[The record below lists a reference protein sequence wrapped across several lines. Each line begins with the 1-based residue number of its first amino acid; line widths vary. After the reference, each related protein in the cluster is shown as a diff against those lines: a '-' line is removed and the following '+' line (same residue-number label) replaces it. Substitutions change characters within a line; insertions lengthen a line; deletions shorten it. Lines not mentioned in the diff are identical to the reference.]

1 MFPFSSTEGFLKPT
15 KTLLRMNFLKEFN
28 SIFCFFIVSL
38 FIEGFEPPKEIYDR
52 VVARGPGGAGVRDP
66 GPVRVIERC
75 RIGMPEPETEV
86 VIYLADS

>member
-1 MFPFSSTEGFLKPT
+1 
-15 KTLLRMNFLKEFN
+15 MNFLKEFN

-38 FIEGFEPPKEIYDR
+38 FIEGFEPPNEIYDR
-52 VVARGPGGAGVRDP
+52 VVARGGAGVRDP

-86 VIYLADS
+86 VIYLADSWSRPQSQH